1 MYLNIKNKLKKALMQ
16 VSKRMTV
23 SAALVIGVVAL
34 VSFLGSCSKS
44 SNNSTPAPTATL
56 YDSLGGTTMVADPAN
71 PGTMIEQGRLGI
83 RSVLD
88 STIFVI
94 AGDSKINGFFK
105 VLLAEVTAGNT
116 SGYVALSNNLTDFVC
131 VATGAKDFTYG
142 GKSMVDAHNPATNSR
157 MNGKASATD
166 FNNFVADL
174 VIGAQKNKLPANLI
188 NSVGALVETLQS
200 QVVQQ

>member
-1 MYLNIKNKLKKALMQ
+1 MKCAAFTNTIKKSIMK
-16 VSKRMTV
+16 VSKTAAFASVVLAMIVTI
-23 SAALVIGVVAL
+23 AAL
-34 VSFLGSCSKS
+34 SSCSKKNS
-44 SNNSTPAPTATL
+44 STTSTRPTL
-56 YDSLGGTTMVADPAN
+56 YDSLGGMAMVADPAN

-94 AGDSKINGFFK
+94 AGDTAINGFFQ

-116 SGYVALSNNLTDFVC
+116 SGYTALSNNLTDFVC

-157 MNGKASATD
+157 ISGKVGADD
-166 FNNFVADL
+166 FAEFINDVVVGAKKNN
-174 VIGAQKNKLPANLI
+174 LPANLI
-188 NSVGALVETLQS
+188 TSVGALLETLES
-200 QVVQQ
+200 QVVQM

>member
-1 MYLNIKNKLKKALMQ
+1 MKLSKMTFTVAFALGL
-16 VSKRMTV
+16 
-23 SAALVIGVVAL
+23 SAILFSLVVM
-34 VSFLGSCSKS
+34 SSCSKS
-44 SNNSTPAPTATL
+44 SSSTPTPTSNL

-71 PGTMIEQGRLGI
+71 SGSMIEQGRLGI

-94 AGDSKINGFFK
+94 AADSKINGFFQ

-116 SGYVALSNNLTDFVC
+116 SGYTALSNNLTDFVC

-157 MNGKASATD
+157 ISGKVNTAA
-166 FNNFVADL
+166 FNQFVADL
-174 VIGAQKNKLPANLI
+174 VIGAQKNGLSSTLI
-188 NSVGALVETLQS
+188 GQVGALVETLQS
-200 QVVQQ
+200 QVVQM

>member
-1 MYLNIKNKLKKALMQ
+1 MKRATLVLSAITLLAGAL
-16 VSKRMTV
+16 
-23 SAALVIGVVAL
+23 
-34 VSFLGSCSKS
+34 FLGSCSKT
-44 SNNSTPAPTATL
+44 NSTPSTTTTSTLTL
-56 YDSLGGTTMVADPAN
+56 YDSLGGTAMVADPAN
-71 PGTMIEQGRLGI
+71 AGTMIETGRLGI

-94 AGDSKINGFFK
+94 AGDTAINGFFK

-116 SGYVALSNNLTDFVC
+116 SGYEALSNNLTDFIC

-157 MNGKASATD
+157 ISGKVGSDD
-166 FNNFVADL
+166 FAEFINDVVVGAKKNN
-174 VIGAQKNKLPANLI
+174 LPAYLI
-188 NSVGALVETLQS
+188 TRVGALLETLQT